1 MERGARAPLT
11 GHVTGEAWGE
21 GQGES
26 IREVEGVMSVNGPAE
41 SSGQPPH
48 SVADGESSPFAPP
61 WARDA
66 CGPRKVVP
74 LHLPTA
80 PQLVPGAAPSDDA
93 VAPVARGPRPSGP
106 ELLAEDAVL
115 KRLLQRHTPDPQPL
129 NVKPV
134 RDPVGLALGMV
145 ARLVVAGCGAAAVIM
160 LLLGII
166 PSPLRLWPSAE
177 SEVAPVAAV
186 APTADAL
193 IPHRVADAGG
203 GDGVPVPAAA
213 VAAPA
218 SIGLA
223 NADPVPP
230 APARVPTL
238 PVRTA
243 QADSSD
249 QWALEPGEVERLVK
263 RGEAYLAQ
271 GDIAAARLIL
281 RRAAEARDAR
291 AAFSLAATYDPAV
304 LRKLPVVGFRPDVA
318 QARAWYAKAAEYGSA
333 DATQRLAALPDSGQ

>member
-1 MERGARAPLT
+1 M
-11 GHVTGEAWGE
+11 
-21 GQGES
+21 
-26 IREVEGVMSVNGPAE
+26 
-41 SSGQPPH
+41 
-48 SVADGESSPFAPP
+48 
-61 WARDA
+61 
-66 CGPRKVVP
+66 P

-93 VAPVARGPRPSGP
+93 AAPAARGPRPSGP

-166 PSPLRLWPSAE
+166 PSPLRLGACRRE
-177 SEVAPVAAV
+177 RGHAGRRGRDDGGC
-186 APTADAL
+186 ADA
-193 IPHRVADAGG
+193 ATGG
-203 GDGVPVPAAA
+203 RCRGDGVPAPAAA

-218 SIGLA
+218 ASTGLA
-223 NADPVPP
+223 TTDVVPP
-230 APARVPTL
+230 APARVPTVA
-238 PVRTA
+238 VRAA
-243 QADSSD
+243 QAGSSD
-249 QWALEPGEVERLVK
+249 EWALDPGEVERLVK

-281 RRAAEARDAR
+281 GRAAEARDAR

-304 LRKLPVVGFRPDVA
+304 LKKLHVVGFRPDIA
-318 QARAWYAKAAEYGSA
+318 QARAWYEKAAEYGSA
-333 DATQRLAALPDSGQ
+333 DATRRLAALPDPGQ

>member
-1 MERGARAPLT
+1 
-11 GHVTGEAWGE
+11 
-21 GQGES
+21 
-26 IREVEGVMSVNGPAE
+26 MSVNGPAE

-48 SVADGESSPFAPP
+48 SAADGEPSPFAPK

-66 CGPRKVVP
+66 RAQRKVVP
-74 LHLPTA
+74 LQLPTA
-80 PQLVPGAAPSDDA
+80 PQLVPGAAPPDDA
-93 VAPVARGPRPSGP
+93 AAPAARGPRPSGP

-166 PSPLRLWPSAE
+166 PSPLRLGPAAE
-177 SEVAPVAAV
+177 SEVTPVAV
-186 APTADAL
+186 STTADTAA
-193 IPHRVADAGG
+193 PQQVADAGG
-203 GDGVPVPAAA
+203 GDGAPAPAAA
-213 VAAPA
+213 AAAPA
-218 SIGLA
+218 ASTGLA
-223 NADPVPP
+223 NADVVPP
-230 APARVPTL
+230 APARVPTVA
-238 PVRTA
+238 VRAA
-243 QADSSD
+243 QASSSD
-249 QWALEPGEVERLVK
+249 EWALEPGEVERLVK

-281 RRAAEARDAR
+281 GRAAEARDAR

-304 LRKLPVVGFRPDVA
+304 LKKLRPVGLRPDVA
-318 QARAWYAKAAEYGSA
+318 QARAWYEKAAEYGSA
-333 DATQRLAALPDSGQ
+333 DAPQRLAALPDPGQ